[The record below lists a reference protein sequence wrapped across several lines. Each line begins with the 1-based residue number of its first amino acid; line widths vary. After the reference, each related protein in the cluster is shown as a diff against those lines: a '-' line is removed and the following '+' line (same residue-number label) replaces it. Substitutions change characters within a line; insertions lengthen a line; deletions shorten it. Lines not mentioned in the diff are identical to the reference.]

1 MTTQEVKNHYSLQKW
16 SSIIQ
21 ECTMSGLPVRQ
32 WCQQNDILEGSY
44 YYWLRKLRLKTLES
58 LPAVPTENTI
68 QPVLQDNTIFARL
81 SVPQKTMTMDVSL
94 SVNGIEIGFNNT
106 ATAELIHSVLLEIKQ
121 LC

>member
-21 ECTMSGLPVRQ
+21 ECTTSGLPVRQ
-32 WCQQNDILEGSY
+32 WCQQNSILEGSY
-44 YYWLRKLRLKTLES
+44 YYWLRKIRIKTLES
-58 LPAVPTENTI
+58 LPAVTTENAI
-68 QPVLQDNTIFARL
+68 QPVHQENTVFARL
-81 SVPQKTMTMDVSL
+81 SVPQRTMTADVSL
-94 SVNGIEIGFNNT
+94 SVNGVDIGINNT

>member
-21 ECTMSGLPVRQ
+21 ECTTSGLPVRQ
-32 WCQQNDILEGSY
+32 WCQQNSILEGSY
-44 YYWLRKLRLKTLES
+44 YYWLRKIRIKTLES
-58 LPAVPTENTI
+58 LPAVTTENAI
-68 QPVLQDNTIFARL
+68 QPVHQENTVFARL
-81 SVPQKTMTMDVSL
+81 SVPQRTMTADVSL
-94 SVNGIEIGFNNT
+94 SVNGVDIGISNT

>member
-21 ECTMSGLPVRQ
+21 ECTTSGLPVRH

-44 YYWLRKLRLKTLES
+44 YYWLRKVRLKTLES
-58 LPAVPTENTI
+58 LPAVTTGNAI
-68 QPVLQDNTIFARL
+68 QPVHQDNTVFTRI
-81 SVPQKTMTMDVSL
+81 SVPQRTTNSDVSL
-94 SVNGIEIGFNNT
+94 SVNGIEVGFNNT